1 MVGGVKKELGQL
13 NGRDDMCKIW
23 VIWVFNISI
32 FLQLEKLN
40 YLFGKFICNIFV
52 LIYNLIC

>member
-32 FLQLEKLN
+32 FLKLEKLN
-40 YLFGKFICNIFV
+40 YLFS
-52 LIYNLIC
+52 